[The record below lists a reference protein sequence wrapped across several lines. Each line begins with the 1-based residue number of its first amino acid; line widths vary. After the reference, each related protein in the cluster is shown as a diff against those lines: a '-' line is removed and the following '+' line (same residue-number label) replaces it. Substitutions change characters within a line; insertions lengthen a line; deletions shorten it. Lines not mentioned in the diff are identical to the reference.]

1 MTRTRDEVIVGPG
14 TLYVAPEGEAFPVNP
29 TVAPAGNWV
38 EVGYSENGWA
48 FARDITTED
57 VLVAEEIDPLFTF
70 KTAQNLRIVG
80 SFAQASLA
88 NLELAFG
95 GGSIAVGSPA
105 AGFNTY
111 TPPPTNEFDRYAVL
125 LRVAAPEDPSGTPR
139 LRDFQCPS
147 CIQQG
152 SFEMQHDKA
161 PAKAL
166 IAVEFR
172 LLVPGAG
179 DIFDIVDATA

>member
-1 MTRTRDEVIVGPG
+1 MTRTRDEVLVGTG
-14 TLYVAPEGEAFPVNP
+14 TLYIAPEGEAFPVNP
-29 TVAPAGNWV
+29 TTAPAGNWV
-38 EVGYSENGWA
+38 EVGYSEDGWA

-88 NLELAFG
+88 NIETAFG
-95 GGSIAVGSPA
+95 GGAIAVGSPA

-111 TPPPTNEFDRYAVL
+111 TPPATSEFDRYAVL
-125 LRVAAPEDPSGTPR
+125 LRVSAPEDPSGTAR
-139 LRDFQCPS
+139 ARDIQAPS

-152 SFEMQHDKA
+152 SFEMNHSKA
-161 PAKAL
+161 PAKTL
-166 IAVEFR
+166 IAVELR
-172 LLVPGAG
+172 LLVPSTG
-179 DIFDIVDATA
+179 DIFTVIDETA